1 MKPKRI
7 SEVEN
12 DEFEDD
18 EFLELDNDEIKLHQ
32 SEQSSVM
39 NASNTFLPENS
50 VADHQIDIDKIFNMN
65 KSKDDVPLYDP

>member
-50 VADHQIDIDKIFNMN
+50 MADH
-65 KSKDDVPLYDP
+65 